1 VRGADGGPDAAS
13 VQTSSDLRVAI
24 GRLARRIK
32 QLYEEGEVTFSET
45 SVLSRLDREGPTTP
59 GALAAAEH
67 VRPQAIVTTLNS
79 LERRGLIE
87 RSPDPGDGRR
97 VVVTVTGL
105 GQQVLTDKGW
115 TVTRAFA
122 TALEKRFSPPEQSLL
137 REALPLLDR
146 LADLV

>member
-1 VRGADGGPDAAS
+1 MVS

-45 SVLSRLDREGPTTP
+45 SVLSRLNREGPTTP

-97 VVVTVTGL
+97 VVVTLTGP

-115 TVTRAFA
+115 SVTQAFA
-122 TALEKRFSPPEQSLL
+122 TALETHFSPAEESLL
-137 REALPLLDR
+137 REVLPLLDR
-146 LADLV
+146 LADMV

>member
-1 VRGADGGPDAAS
+1 MPRANSGPDAAS

-45 SVLSRLDREGPTTP
+45 SVLSRLSREGPTTP

-67 VRPQAIVTTLNS
+67 VRPQAIVTTLNG

-87 RSPDPGDGRR
+87 RSPDPSDGRR
-97 VVVTVTGL
+97 VVVTMTEL
-105 GQQVLTDKGW
+105 GKQVLTDKGW
-115 TVTRAFA
+115 TVTQAFA
-122 TALEKRFSPPEQSLL
+122 TALETRFSPAEQSLL
-137 REALPLLDR
+137 RAALPLLDR
-146 LADLV
+146 LADLL

>member
-1 VRGADGGPDAAS
+1 VRGLDGAADAAS
-13 VQTSSDLRVAI
+13 VQTSSDLRVTI

-45 SVLSRLDREGPTTP
+45 SVLSRLNREGPTTP
-59 GALAAAEH
+59 SALAGAEH

-79 LERRGLIE
+79 LEGRGLVE
-87 RSPDPGDGRR
+87 RSPDPSDGRR
-97 VVVTVTGL
+97 VVVSLTGL

-115 TVTRAFA
+115 SVTQGFA
-122 TALEKRFSPPEQSLL
+122 AALETRFSPAERSLL